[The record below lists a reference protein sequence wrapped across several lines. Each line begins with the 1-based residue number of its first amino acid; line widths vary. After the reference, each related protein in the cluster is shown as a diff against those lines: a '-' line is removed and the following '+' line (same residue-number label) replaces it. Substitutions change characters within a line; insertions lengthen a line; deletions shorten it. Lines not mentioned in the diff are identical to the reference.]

1 MFLAGDNSRDH
12 KEDHHQY
19 AGDDTGNEQ
28 AAYRNFA
35 DKAVNYQSEGGWDGC
50 GDHCGKAVD
59 SDNVALGVASARHF
73 RGKKSR
79 LHSCVRGGRARNSAH
94 HRTHNDGYLS
104 GTAPHTAG
112 NYLCKRKNSCGNARL
127 VHQTAG
133 KNEERNGEERIGLG
147 LRNNTLHNNAERQVR
162 RCREE
167 NHTGD
172 TDNEGDRHSEYEQQN
187 KSNNKQCHIVPSTSF
202 DCSIGVVKCF
212 ICSTMSSAT
221 DMSIHADITGSATV
235 THE

>member
-12 KEDHHQY
+12 EEDHHQY

-28 AAYRNFA
+28 AAYRDFA
-35 DKAVNYQSEGGWDGC
+35 DKAVNYQAEGGRDGRC
-50 GDHCGKAVD
+50 DHCGKAVD
-59 SDNVALGVASARHF
+59 SDDIALGVAAARHF
-73 RGKKSR
+73 GGEEPR
-79 LHSCVRGGRARNSAH
+79 LHSGVSRGGAGNAAH

-104 GTAPHTAG
+104 GAAPHAAG
-112 NYLCKRKNSCGNARL
+112 DDLSKGKDPCSDARL
-127 VHQTAG
+127 VHQAAG
-133 KNEERNGEERIGLG
+133 KDEERDGEERIGLG
-147 LRNNTLHNNAERQVR
+147 LRNNTLHDDAERQVR

-167 NHTGD
+167 KHTGD
-172 TDNEGDRHSEYEQQN
+172 TDNEGDRHSEYEQQD
-187 KSNNKQCHIVPSTSF
+187 KGNNKQCHIVPSTSF

-221 DMSIHADITGSATV
+221 ETSMHTDMTGSAIV